1 MKTMCCV
8 DVVVMTISAISKQ
21 SRNDIYREKQNGVSD
36 SASDWLSATT
46 PNLQWFELSV
56 TIADDFALLS
66 QFI

>member
-36 SASDWLSATT
+36 SASD
-46 PNLQWFELSV
+46 
-56 TIADDFALLS
+56 
-66 QFI
+66 